1 MKLLIINN
9 IKSGY
14 GEASVYDFIR
24 SFSQQD
30 DEIVVRNIIKNS
42 NIETLLK
49 DASNFDVVVAAGD
62 DDVVAKVSYKLAN
75 TNIPIL
81 TYPSG
86 QWNLIAQN
94 LYIPNEP
101 HSIASLLRD
110 YKTLKFDIGE
120 LTIDDKKFGFG
131 CNAGIGYSTK
141 IGKDAMATRKLFG
154 PFAYI
159 GAALNNFKPQ
169 FSEFKITL
177 DNKTI
182 NTGGVGILIL
192 NFSKIGLDLS
202 VTHQNRPRDG
212 KFDIV
217 ILKAKTAIRYVP
229 ALTAATLDKAIE
241 FPDRSDAIEI
251 HRSSHVK
258 IEAEPK
264 MEIQVDGLSI
274 EQSTPFEANVL
285 KQAVNYIVDQDCYNN
300 YLSQEKQA

>member
-1 MKLLIINN
+1 MRLLIINN
-9 IKSGY
+9 IEAGY

-24 SFSQQD
+24 SFSKAD
-30 DEIVVRNIIKNS
+30 DEIIVRNIVKKSLVKN
-42 NIETLLK
+42 LLK
-49 DASNFDVVVAAGD
+49 DANKFDAIVAAGD
-62 DDVVAKVSYKLAN
+62 DDIVAKVSYELSS

-81 TYPSG
+81 PYPSG

-94 LYIPNEP
+94 LYLPTEA
-101 HSIASLLRD
+101 HSLAELLRD
-110 YKTLKFDIGE
+110 FKTLKFDIGE
-120 LTIDDKKFGFG
+120 LTINNKKIGFG

-169 FSEFKITL
+169 FSDFKIEL
-177 DNKTI
+177 DEKTI
-182 NTGGVGILIL
+182 NTAGIGVLIL

-251 HRSSHVK
+251 HRSAHVK
-258 IEAEPK
+258 IEANPK
-264 MEIQVDGLSI
+264 MEIQIDGISI
-274 EQSTPFEANVL
+274 EQSTPLEANVL

-300 YLSQEKQA
+300 YLSQEKSE